1 MAAEQEHIAQDTQI
15 LMHDYKGRKLW
26 RNLVWG
32 TQCAWRKQRWLSGKY
47 SCILRIGAI
56 NYPLAQARPR
66 SQKSGQNGEST
77 PTPCLD
83 KAVHARDTRDNK
95 GVGEPSDGDG
105 EGLRM
110 GKSTLSKAALC
121 SISFPFRMYFKWM

>member
-1 MAAEQEHIAQDTQI
+1 MYQSSQRSGGNALDHEQSGRRFNSHLADRRRRRPTCKPYYTQPSFKS
-15 LMHDYKGRKLW
+15 LL
-26 RNLVWG
+26 
-32 TQCAWRKQRWLSGKY
+32 GKVP
-47 SCILRIGAI
+47 
-56 NYPLAQARPR
+56 PLPLTQARPR
-66 SQKSGQNGEST
+66 SQKSGQNGGST

-83 KAVHARDTRDNK
+83 KAVHARDTRGSK
-95 GVGEPSDGDG
+95 RVGEPLDGDG